1 MIERAPVVGAT
12 PAPADRIR
20 ADVEEA
26 ILSGRLA
33 PGTRINADELA
44 RESGVSHIPVRE
56 ALRSLEAEG
65 WVVRRHNRGTYVR
78 DRDSAELSDLFEAR
92 LIVERK
98 AAWLAAQRRT
108 AAQLDDL
115 VRIVEHQDAT
125 TDDAVLSAIN
135 CDFHVGL
142 AGCAHNRVL
151 ESMVADVNKR
161 VRFYYLP
168 TAARR
173 HDVSVAEHRAILDAV
188 RDRDSERA
196 ADLLERH
203 IADTRAGA
211 SRTLTA
217 GEVDEAGTAGR
228 QAG

>member
-1 MIERAPVVGAT
+1 MIERGADLGAT

-20 ADVEEA
+20 LDVEEG

-92 LIVERK
+92 LIVELR

-108 AAQLDDL
+108 AAQLDAL
-115 VRIVEHQDAT
+115 VRIVDRQEKTA
-125 TDDAVLSAIN
+125 DDAMLSAIN

-168 TAARR
+168 TAGRR

-196 ADLLERH
+196 AELLERH

-211 SRTLTA
+211 SRTLAPGDLDAVAPA
-217 GEVDEAGTAGR
+217 G
-228 QAG
+228 

>member
-1 MIERAPVVGAT
+1 MIDSGAGAATT

-20 ADVEEA
+20 ADVEES
-26 ILSGRLA
+26 ILSGRLS
-33 PGTRINADELA
+33 PGARINADELA
-44 RESGVSHIPVRE
+44 RASGVSHIPVRE

-65 WVVRRHNRGTYVR
+65 WVSRRHNRGTYVR
-78 DRDSAELSDLFEAR
+78 ERDPAELADLFEAR
-92 LIVERK
+92 LVVERR

-108 AAQLDDL
+108 AAQLDAL
-115 VRIVEHQDAT
+115 ARIVDRQEVTA
-125 TDDAVLSAIN
+125 DDAALSAIN

-151 ESMVADVNKR
+151 EAMVADVNKR

-168 TAARR
+168 TAGRR

-188 RDRDSERA
+188 RDRDADRA
-196 ADLLERH
+196 ADLLESH

-211 SRTLTA
+211 SAHAHR
-217 GEVDEAGTAGR
+217 EARHDA
-228 QAG
+228 APV